1 MDFDIP
7 EELKMIQ
14 SLVRDFVR
22 DQLRPLERELL
33 GRAAGLK
40 DARAHLP
47 LETEERLVNMAKGLG
62 LWGLSVPEDLGGAGL
77 CTLGNCLVEEEL
89 AQTAIS
95 FSFGDVTP
103 ILFDC
108 NEEQRDKYLVPLLE
122 GKKRAY
128 MALMEPGRVSEPLAL
143 ETRAVKS
150 GGDWVLSGRK
160 ISFSRVAPD
169 YFALV
174 FAATGDVVTGAKEG
188 VTAFM
193 VDRDTP
199 GFTVKGS
206 KEGNGWRS
214 QIRNPLLLEFDNCP
228 VSIGDVLGEPGR
240 AFHLGERWL
249 PTRRVIRGARCVGAA
264 QRLLEESVTQAQS
277 WQSFGQPICR
287 RPNIEAA
294 LADIVL
300 GIHSCRLVV
309 YQAAWKADRGE
320 LTRRDAA
327 VVRLATVQ
335 MIRQVADRVSH
346 IFSGPPFVSGLL
358 MERLFS
364 DPVSTGDGSPGVES
378 QRNIIA
384 ADALKGL
391 PA

>member
-22 DQLRPLERELL
+22 DQLKPLERELL

-40 DARAHLP
+40 DSRAQLP
-47 LETEERLVNMAKGLG
+47 PETDERLAKMAKGLG
-62 LWGLSVPEDLGGAGL
+62 LWGLSVPEDIGGAGL
-77 CTLGNCLVEEEL
+77 GTLGNCLVEEEL
-89 AQTAIS
+89 AQTAIP

-122 GKKRAY
+122 GKKRVY
-128 MALMEPGRVSEPLAL
+128 MALMEPGRVSEPLAM
-143 ETRAVKS
+143 ETRAVQS
-150 GGDWVLSGRK
+150 RGGYVLSGRK
-160 ISFSRVAPD
+160 ASFSRMSPD
-169 YFALV
+169 YFAVV
-174 FAATGDVVTGAKEG
+174 FAATGNGVTGSRKG
-188 VTAFM
+188 VTAFI

-206 KEGNGWRS
+206 EETAGWRS
-214 QIRNPLLLEFDNCP
+214 QIRKPLLLEFDNCP
-228 VSIGDVLGEPGR
+228 VSAGDVLGEPGR

-249 PTRRVIRGARCVGAA
+249 PARRVIRGARCVGAA

-277 WQSFGQPICR
+277 WQSFGQPICG

-294 LADIVL
+294 LADIVV
-300 GIHSCRLVV
+300 GIHSCRLIV
-309 YQAAWKADRGE
+309 YQGAWKADIGE
-320 LTRRDAA
+320 LTKRDAA

-364 DPVSTGDGSPGVES
+364 DPLSTGSPGMEV
-378 QRNIIA
+378 QRKIIA
-384 ADALKGL
+384 AEAMKGL